1 MCRTMGPFLNPTG
14 EQDIN
19 QQHAAKATLPL
30 TPGLGRAQ
38 SASKKFEKW
47 KGWKMAGDNGAVV
60 NPYSII
66 RVLHLPNTE
75 EPFEQAEIA
84 PTRSHKSAPLT
95 LVAPSGIRGEKPELK
110 RHQPRAKE
118 ETE

>member
-1 MCRTMGPFLNPTG
+1 M
-14 EQDIN
+14 Q
-19 QQHAAKATLPL
+19 AK
-30 TPGLGRAQ
+30 
-38 SASKKFEKW
+38 SSKSG
-47 KGWKMAGDNGAVV
+47 KGWEMAGDSGAVV
-60 NPYSII
+60 NSYSII
-66 RVLHLPNTE
+66 RVLNLPNTE